1 MFLPLPLVAL
11 TAAWLGGL
19 ALAAAFPLP
28 HTLLAASALLPGL
41 GLLLWRR
48 EPGPR
53 LAFACALVALLG
65 ALRYP
70 PPPDR
75 SPLAPYIGLANVRVE
90 GVVVAEP
97 LADDDYTKFRFRA
110 DPIVI
115 ANAPPASIDSDLLAQ
130 LPPFSPVAYGDRLI
144 ITGTLAAAPVFA
156 DFDYREYLARRGIQA
171 LLQARQFRR
180 VAQGQGDPLL
190 SALLTLKAHVRA
202 AIAASLPEPHA
213 SVLQGILL
221 GDRSGIPPDLED
233 AFKRTGTNHI
243 LVISGYNLTIV
254 AALFGAMRPGR
265 RWPWRRAVSVL
276 IGIALYT
283 LFVGAEPAVV
293 RAALMAG
300 VIILGRVLARPAH
313 PLNSLALAT
322 FLMTLHDPFAL
333 SDRGFLLSVTSTLGL
348 ILYATPIQS
357 RITGWL
363 ERHLTHRLAR
373 SIADMVIS
381 VLAPT
386 IAAQIMSL
394 PFLLL
399 WSQQLS
405 LVSLPA
411 NALILPVQP
420 PLMSAGGLAAAL
432 AAIWLPTGRV
442 LMSIPWVLLS
452 WTIGAVEGLAALP
465 FATVPLPLPAW
476 VLWPYYLLVLA
487 ATWWFNQ
494 EADMRARLRA
504 RLAAPPARLW
514 VPPMGLA
521 GIALWGAIAAQPD
534 GRLHV
539 AFLDVGQGDAILI
552 TTPRGHQV
560 LIDGGPEP
568 ALLLRQLGRH
578 MPFWDH
584 WLDLVIV
591 TSPHADHLTGL
602 IALPQRYGIGA
613 VLDNGTNAPGQLG
626 NAWAEALHSG
636 NVTHLLHAHAGM
648 RIQLEPDI
656 ALDVLNPGPLP
667 SDDADNNAIVL
678 RLTWGN
684 ASFLF
689 TSDITEAAERT
700 LLTSNQPL
708 LSTVLQVPHH
718 GSASSTSS
726 AFLAAVNPQFALI
739 SVGAGNRFG
748 QPAPEVLD
756 RLSGRRLLR
765 TDEHGTVELIT
776 DGQVMWVRA
785 DR

>member
-1 MFLPLPLVAL
+1 MLLPLPLVAL
-11 TAAWLGGL
+11 TAAWLAGL
-19 ALAAAFPLP
+19 ALASSFPLP
-28 HTLLAASALLPGL
+28 HTLLAASALIPAL
-41 GLLLWRR
+41 GLFLWRHD
-48 EPGPR
+48 PHSR
-53 LAFACALVALLG
+53 LAFACALCAVLG

-75 SPLAPYIGLANVRVE
+75 SSLAPYLGADNVRVE

-97 LADDDYTKFRFRA
+97 VANDDYTKFRFRA
-110 DPIVI
+110 EQITT
-115 ANAPPASIDSDLLAQ
+115 AHAPPVPIDSDLLVQ
-130 LPPFSPVAYGDRLI
+130 LPPFTPVAYGDRLV

-156 DFDYREYLARRGIQA
+156 DFDYREYLAQRGIQA
-171 LLQARQFRR
+171 LLQARPFRR
-180 VAQGQGDPLL
+180 IAQGQGDPLL
-190 SALLTLKAHVRA
+190 SVLLALKAQVRA
-202 AIAASLPEPHA
+202 AMASSLPEPHA

-221 GDRSGIPPDLED
+221 GDRSAIPPDLEE

-254 AALFGAMRPGR
+254 AALFGAMRSGT
-265 RWPWRRAVSVL
+265 RWPWRRALSVL
-276 IGIALYT
+276 AGITAYT
-283 LFVGAEPAVV
+283 LLVGAEPAVV
-293 RAALMAG
+293 RAALMAS
-300 VIILGRVLARPAH
+300 VIILGRAIARQAH

-333 SDRGFLLSVTSTLGL
+333 SDRGFLLSITSTLGL
-348 ILYATPIQS
+348 ILYATPIQA
-357 RITGWL
+357 RATGWL
-363 ERHLTHRLAR
+363 EQRLAPGPLR
-373 SIADMVIS
+373 SLAEMFIG

-394 PFLLL
+394 PLLLL

-420 PLMSAGGLAAAL
+420 LLMSAGGLAAAL
-432 AAIWLPTGRV
+432 AALWLPAGRV

-452 WTIGAVEGLAALP
+452 WTIGIVEKLAALP
-465 FATVPLPLPAW
+465 FATVPLPLTTW
-476 VLWPYYLLVLA
+476 VVWLYYPFILA
-487 ATWWFNQ
+487 ATWWFSQ
-494 EADMRARLRA
+494 EKDVRAGLRA

-514 VPPMGLA
+514 APPMGLA
-521 GIALWGAIAAQPD
+521 AIALWSAVAAQPD

-539 AFLDVGQGDAILI
+539 AFLDVGQGNAILI

-578 MPFWDH
+578 IPFWDH
-584 WLDLVIV
+584 WLDLVIL
-591 TSPHADHLTGL
+591 THPHADHLTGL
-602 IALPQRYGIGA
+602 IPLPQRYEIGA

-626 NAWAEALHSG
+626 DAWAEALRSG
-636 NVTHLLHAHAGM
+636 HVAHVLHARAGTH
-648 RIQLEPDI
+648 IQVEPDI

-667 SDDADNNAIVL
+667 AGDADDNAIVL
-678 RLTWGN
+678 RLTWGK

-689 TSDITEAAERT
+689 TSDITEASERA
-700 LLTSNQPL
+700 LLASGQPL

-718 GSASSTSS
+718 GRASSTSP
-726 AFLAAVNPQFALI
+726 AFLAAVNPQFAVI
-739 SVGAGNRFG
+739 AVGAGNRFG
-748 QPAPEVLD
+748 QPAPEVLN
-756 RLSGRRLLR
+756 RLAGRRIFR

-776 DGQVMWVRA
+776 DGQVMWVRT

>member
-1 MFLPLPLVAL
+1 MLLPLPLVAL
-11 TAAWLGGL
+11 TAAWLAGL

-28 HTLLAASALLPGL
+28 HTLLAASAIIPGL
-41 GLLLWRR
+41 GLLLWRHD
-48 EPGPR
+48 PGPR
-53 LAFACALVALLG
+53 LAFACILFVILG

-70 PPPDR
+70 PPPDH
-75 SPLAPYIGLANVRVE
+75 SLLAPYIGLNNVRVE

-97 LADDDYTKFRFRA
+97 IVDDDYTKFRFHA
-110 DPIVI
+110 DQIT
-115 ANAPPASIDSDLLAQ
+115 ALNALPAPLDSDLLAQ
-130 LPPFSPVAYGDRLI
+130 LPPFTPVAYGDRLI
-144 ITGTLAAAPVFA
+144 ITATLAAAPVFA

-180 VAQGQGDPLL
+180 SAQGQGDPLL
-190 SALLTLKAHVRA
+190 SALLALKAHVRE
-202 AIAASLPEPHA
+202 AIASSLPEPHA
-213 SVLQGILL
+213 GVLQGILL
-221 GDRSGIPPDLED
+221 GDRSSIPPDLED

-254 AALFGAMRPGR
+254 AALFGAMRAGT
-265 RWPWRRAVSVL
+265 RWPWRRAASVL
-276 IGIALYT
+276 TGITAYT
-283 LFVGAEPAVV
+283 LLVGAEPAVV

-300 VIILGRVLARPAH
+300 VIILGRAIARQAH

-333 SDRGFLLSVTSTLGL
+333 SDRGFLLSITSTLGL
-348 ILYATPIQS
+348 ILYATPIQA
-357 RITGWL
+357 RVIGWL
-363 ERHLTHRLAR
+363 ERHLTSSPAR
-373 SIADMVIS
+373 SIADAIIG

-386 IAAQIMSL
+386 LAAQIMSL
-394 PFLLL
+394 PLLLL

-411 NALILPVQP
+411 NAFILPAQP
-420 PLMSAGGLAAAL
+420 PLMSLGSLAAAL
-432 AAIWLPTGRV
+432 AALWLPAGRV

-452 WTIGAVEGLAALP
+452 WTIGVTEKLAALP
-465 FATVPLPLPAW
+465 FATVALPLPTWAVW
-476 VLWPYYLLVLA
+476 LYYPLILA

-494 EADMRARLRA
+494 EEDVRASLQA

-514 VPPMGLA
+514 APPMGLA
-521 GIALWGAIAAQPD
+521 AIALWSAIAAQPD

-539 AFLDVGQGDAILI
+539 AFLDVGQGDAIFI
-552 TTPRGHQV
+552 TTPRGRQV

-591 TSPHADHLTGL
+591 TSPRADHLTGL
-602 IALPQRYGIGA
+602 IPLPQRHEIGA

-626 NAWAEALHSG
+626 AAWAEALQSG
-636 NVTHLLHAHAGM
+636 QVAHVLHARAGM

-656 ALDVLNPGPLP
+656 ALDVLHPGPLP
-667 SDDADNNAIVL
+667 SDDADDKAIVL

-689 TSDITEAAERT
+689 TSDITAATERV
-700 LLTSNQPL
+700 LLTSGTSL
-708 LSTVLQVPHH
+708 LSTVLHVPHH
-718 GSASSTSS
+718 GSASSTSP

-748 QPAPEVLD
+748 QPAPEVLS
-756 RLSGRRLLR
+756 RLAGRRIFR

-776 DGQVMWVRA
+776 DGQTMWVRT

>member
-1 MFLPLPLVAL
+1 MLLPPPLVVL
-11 TAAWLGGL
+11 TAAWLAGL
-19 ALAAAFPLP
+19 TLASSIPLP
-28 HTLLAASALLPGL
+28 HTLLAASALLPAL
-41 GLLLWRR
+41 GLFLWRHD
-48 EPGPR
+48 PGPR
-53 LAFACALVALLG
+53 LAFACTLFALLG

-70 PPPDR
+70 PPPAH
-75 SPLAPYIGLANVRVE
+75 SPLAPYIGLNNVRVE
-90 GVVVAEP
+90 GIVVAEP
-97 LADDDYTKFRFRA
+97 IVDDDYTKFRFHA
-110 DPIVI
+110 DQITAP
-115 ANAPPASIDSDLLAQ
+115 NALPAPIDSDLLAQ
-130 LPPFSPVAYGDRLI
+130 FPPFTSVAYGDRLI

-171 LLQARQFRR
+171 LLQARQFRHI
-180 VAQGQGDPLL
+180 AQGQGDPLL
-190 SALLTLKAHVRA
+190 SALLALKAHVRE
-202 AIAASLPEPHA
+202 AIASSLPEPHA

-254 AALFGAMRPGR
+254 AALFGAMRSGT
-265 RWPWRRAVSVL
+265 RWPWRRAASAL
-276 IGIALYT
+276 TGITAYT
-283 LFVGAEPAVV
+283 LLVGAEPAVV

-300 VIILGRVLARPAH
+300 VIILGRALVRQAH

-363 ERHLTHRLAR
+363 EWHLAHSFAR
-373 SIADMVIS
+373 SIADMFIG

-394 PFLLL
+394 PLLLL

-411 NALILPVQP
+411 NALILPAQP
-420 PLMSAGGLAAAL
+420 LLMSTGGLAATL
-432 AAIWLPTGRV
+432 AAVWLPTGRV
-442 LMSIPWVLLS
+442 LMSLPWVLLS
-452 WTIGAVEGLAALP
+452 WTIGVAEKLAALP
-465 FATVPLPLPAW
+465 FATVPLPLPTWAVW
-476 VLWPYYLLVLA
+476 LYYPLILA
-487 ATWWFNQ
+487 VTWWFNQ
-494 EADMRARLRA
+494 EEDARAGLQA

-521 GIALWGAIAAQPD
+521 AIALWSAVAAQPD

-539 AFLDVGQGDAILI
+539 AFFDVGQGDAILI

-568 ALLLRQLGRH
+568 ALLLHQLGRH

-591 TSPHADHLTGL
+591 TSPRADHLTGL
-602 IALPQRYGIGA
+602 IPLPQRYEIGA
-613 VLDNGTNAPGQLG
+613 VLDNGMDAPGQLG
-626 NAWAEALHSG
+626 AAWAEVLRSG
-636 NVTHLLHAHAGM
+636 NVAHVLHARAGM
-648 RIQLEPDI
+648 RIQLEPGI
-656 ALDVLNPGPLP
+656 VLDVLNPGPSP
-667 SDDADNNAIVL
+667 SDDSAVVL
-678 RLTWGN
+678 RLTWGK
-684 ASFLF
+684 ASFLL
-689 TSDITEAAERT
+689 TSDITKDSERA
-700 LLTSNQPL
+700 LLASGRPL
-708 LSTVLQVPHH
+708 LSTVLHVPHH
-718 GSASSTSS
+718 GSALSTSP

-748 QPAPEVLD
+748 QPAPEVLN
-756 RLSGRRLLR
+756 RLAGRRIFR

-776 DGQVMWVRA
+776 DGQAMWVRT

>member
-1 MFLPLPLVAL
+1 MIPLPLVAL

-19 ALAAAFPLP
+19 ALASSFPLP
-28 HTLLAASALLPGL
+28 HALLAASAALSGL

-48 EPGPR
+48 ELGSR

-75 SPLAPYIGLANVRVE
+75 SPLAPYIGLTNVRVE

-97 LADDDYTKFRFRA
+97 LVDDDYTKFRFRA
-110 DPIVI
+110 DQIII

-144 ITGTLAAAPVFA
+144 ITGTLAAVPVFA
-156 DFDYREYLARRGIQA
+156 DFDYREYLARRGILA
-171 LLQARQFRR
+171 LLQAHQFRP

-202 AIAASLPEPHA
+202 AMAASLPEPHA

-265 RWPWRRAVSVL
+265 RWPWRRTVSVL
-276 IGIALYT
+276 IGVGLYT
-283 LFVGAEPAVV
+283 LLVGAEPAVV

-300 VIILGRVLARPAH
+300 VIILGRALTRQAY

-322 FLMTLHDPFAL
+322 FLMTLHDPSAL

-394 PFLLL
+394 PLLLL

-420 PLMSAGGLAAAL
+420 LLMSAGGLAAAL
-432 AAIWLPTGRV
+432 AALWLPAGRV
-442 LMSIPWVLLS
+442 LMSIPWVLLT
-452 WTIGAVEGLAALP
+452 WTIGVAEKLAALP
-465 FATVPLPLPAW
+465 FATMPLPLPTWAVW
-476 VLWPYYLLVLA
+476 LYYPLILA
-487 ATWWFNQ
+487 ATWWFSQ
-494 EADMRARLRA
+494 EENVRARLRA

-514 VPPMGLA
+514 APPMGLA
-521 GIALWGAIAAQPD
+521 AVALWSAIAAQPD

-552 TTPRGHQV
+552 TTPHGHQV

-568 ALLLRQLGRH
+568 AVLLRQLGRH

-613 VLDNGTNAPGQLG
+613 VLDNGTNATGQLG
-626 NAWAEALHSG
+626 NAWAKALRSG
-636 NVTHLLHAHAGM
+636 NVAHILHAHAGM
-648 RIQLEPDI
+648 RIQLEADI

-667 SDDADNNAIVL
+667 SDDAGDNAIVL

-689 TSDITEAAERT
+689 TSDITEATERT
-700 LLTSNQPL
+700 LLTSDHSL

-726 AFLAAVNPQFALI
+726 AFVAAVNPQFALI

-756 RLSGRRLLR
+756 RLAGRRLLR

-776 DGQVMWVRA
+776 DGQVMWART

>member
-1 MFLPLPLVAL
+1 MSLPLPLVVL
-11 TAAWLGGL
+11 SAAWLAGL
-19 ALAAAFPLP
+19 ALASTFPLP
-28 HTLLAASALLPGL
+28 RTLLAASALLPGL

-53 LAFACALVALLG
+53 LAFACVLFALLG

-75 SPLAPYIGLANVRVE
+75 SPLAPYIGLNNVRVE

-97 LADDDYTKFRFRA
+97 IANDDYTKFRFRTDQIAGA
-110 DPIVI
+110 DT
-115 ANAPPASIDSDLLAQ
+115 PPTSIDSDLLAY
-130 LPPFSPVAYGDRLI
+130 LPPFTPVAYGDRLI
-144 ITGTLAAAPVFA
+144 ITGTLTAAPVFA
-156 DFDYREYLARRGIQA
+156 NFDYREYLTQRGILA

-180 VAQGQGDPLL
+180 TAQGQGDPLF
-190 SALLTLKAHVRA
+190 SALLALKAHVRA

-221 GDRSGIPPDLED
+221 GDRSRIPPDLED
-233 AFKRTGTNHI
+233 AFRRTGTNHI

-254 AALFGAMRPGR
+254 AALFGAMRPGM
-265 RWPWRRAVSVL
+265 RWPWRRTVSVL
-276 IGIALYT
+276 IGIISYT
-283 LFVGAEPAVV
+283 LLVGAEPAVV

-300 VIILGRVLARPAH
+300 VIILGRAIVRQAH

-322 FLMTLHDPFAL
+322 FLMTLCNPSVI
-333 SDRGFLLSVTSTLGL
+333 SDRGFLLSMTSTLGL
-348 ILYATPIQS
+348 ILYATPIQA
-357 RITGWL
+357 RVTGWL
-363 ERHLTHRLAR
+363 ERHLPHSLAR
-373 SIADMVIS
+373 SMADMFIG

-386 IAAQIMSL
+386 IAAQITSL
-394 PFLLL
+394 PLLLL

-411 NALILPVQP
+411 NALILPAQP
-420 PLMSAGGLAAAL
+420 LLMSVGGLAAAL
-432 AAIWLPTGRV
+432 AAVWLPAGRV
-442 LMSIPWVLLS
+442 LMSIPWTLLS

-465 FATVPLPLPAW
+465 FATVPLSFPTWAPWLYYPLI
-476 VLWPYYLLVLA
+476 LV

-494 EADMRARLRA
+494 EEEMRAGLWA
-504 RLAAPPARLW
+504 RLATPPARLW
-514 VPPMGLA
+514 APPMGLA
-521 GIALWGAIAAQPD
+521 AIALWSAVAAQPD
-534 GRLHV
+534 GHLHV

-568 ALLLRQLGRH
+568 ALLLRQLGRY

-602 IALPQRYGIGA
+602 IPLPQRYGIGA
-613 VLDNGTNAPGQLG
+613 VVDNGSHAPGQLG
-626 NAWAEALHSG
+626 NAWAEALRSANLAHI
-636 NVTHLLHAHAGM
+636 LHARPGM
-648 RIQLEPDI
+648 RIRLEPDI
-656 ALDVLNPGPLP
+656 ALDVLHPGPLP
-667 SDDADNNAIVL
+667 SGEGNDDALVL
-678 RLTWGN
+678 RLTWRN

-689 TSDITEAAERT
+689 TSDITAAAERA
-700 LLTSNQPL
+700 LLTSDQPL
-708 LSTVLQVPHH
+708 LSTVLHVPHH

-726 AFLAAVNPQFALI
+726 AFLEAVNPQFALI

-756 RLSGRRLLR
+756 RLAGRRLFR
-765 TDEHGTVELIT
+765 TDKHGTVKLST
-776 DGQVMWVRA
+776 DGQVMWVRTE
-785 DR
+785 R